1 MAGAINVL
9 MLDRSRFACLRMATM
24 LANEGQVSF
33 HFATEAAP
41 ALALAEQL
49 RPTVVLYSPDAN
61 HPSGLPEQLRARAG
75 GAALLVLGD
84 PETDLPDSERLD
96 LFVEKDVLLRRLAR
110 CSAAQSAAS
119 RQTAA
124 SIPAGSRVL
133 LIDDSSVVCKAFEQQ
148 LAPQPDITF
157 ESCLDPTLGLAVAER
172 FRPTVIL
179 LDLEMP
185 QISGFELIERFRENA
200 ATATVP
206 IIVLSG
212 IEDVSAKVRA
222 FGLGASDYAVKKME
236 RVELTSRIAYHSHAY
251 HTAQRLAASVTE
263 LTAAKHRLERQGAFL
278 RRTFGR
284 YLSDEIVASILE
296 TPEGLELGGE
306 KRVVSLL
313 MTDLR
318 GFTGLGE
325 RLAPQD
331 LLALLNNYL
340 GAMTEVLLAYAG
352 TIDEFIGDAILAV
365 FGAPQLRSDDAE
377 RAVACAVAMQL
388 AMKDVNTWNRQRGY
402 PPLAMGIGINT
413 GEVVVGN
420 IGSERRAKY
429 GVVGANVN
437 LTARI
442 ESHTLGGQILASGA
456 TVAACGT
463 TLRLDD
469 ELDVLPK
476 GFTHPI
482 KIHSVGGIGG
492 EHQLYLPSP
501 KPLALEVLAR
511 PRPAV
516 LAKLEESGAPATPH
530 DVRLVKLGDNSI
542 ELSGARGM
550 QPLCNVRLLLQSGR
564 EQLTLYGKVGRLLAD
579 GNVLLHL
586 TSLPPK
592 AEQLLERWR
601 AEG

>member
-1 MAGAINVL
+1 MASATKIL
-9 MLDRSRFACLRMATM
+9 MLDRSRFACLRIAAL
-24 LANEGQVSF
+24 LAEERTFSF
-33 HFATEAAP
+33 HFATEAGE
-41 ALALAEQL
+41 ALALAERL
-49 RPTVVLYSPDAN
+49 RPAVLLYSIDES
-61 HPSGLPEQLRARAG
+61 HPKALREQLLARAG
-75 GAALLVLGD
+75 DAALLVFGD
-84 PETDLPDSERLD
+84 PGVERPDAERLD
-96 LFVEKDVLLRRLAR
+96 LFVEKEVLLRRLR
-110 CSAAQSAAS
+110 RLSAAS
-119 RQTAA
+119 KTTSARGMA
-124 SIPAGSRVL
+124 RVL
-133 LIDDSSVVCKAFEQQ
+133 LIDDSSVVCRAFEQQ
-148 LAPQPDITF
+148 LASQPNITF
-157 ESCLDPTLGLAVAER
+157 ESCLDPTLALAAAKS

-200 ATATVP
+200 ETATVP

-318 GFTGLGE
+318 GFTSLGE

-388 AMKDVNTWNRQRGY
+388 AMQDVNAWNRQRGY

-442 ESHTLGGQILASGA
+442 ESYTLGGQILASGA

-463 TLRLDD
+463 LLRLDD

-492 EHQLYLPSP
+492 EHRLYLPSP
-501 KPLALEVLAR
+501 KPLALEELTH

-530 DVRLVKLGDNSI
+530 DVRIVKLGKESI

-550 QPLCNVRLLLQSGR
+550 QPLCNVRLLVQSGG

-586 TSLPPK
+586 TSLPPN
-592 AEQLLERWR
+592 AQRLLERWR
-601 AEG
+601 EEG